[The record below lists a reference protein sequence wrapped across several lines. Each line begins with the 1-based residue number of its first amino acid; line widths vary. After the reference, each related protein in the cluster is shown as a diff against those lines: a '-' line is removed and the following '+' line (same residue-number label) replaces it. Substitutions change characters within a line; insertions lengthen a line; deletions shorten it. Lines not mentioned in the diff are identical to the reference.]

1 MVGGEEEEAGVSLCD
16 CAAVGSSVGYCVCCA
31 WQAAIALTRGEGT
44 QPARDGQSY
53 TSGQGTGT
61 QSALASTCPG
71 G

>member
-1 MVGGEEEEAGVSLCD
+1 MVGGEEEAGVSLCD